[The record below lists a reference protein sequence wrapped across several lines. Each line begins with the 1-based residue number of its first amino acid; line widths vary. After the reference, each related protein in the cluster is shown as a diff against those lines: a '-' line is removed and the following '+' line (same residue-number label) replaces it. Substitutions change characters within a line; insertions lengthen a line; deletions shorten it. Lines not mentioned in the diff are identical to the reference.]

1 MEFYERLKLDD
12 LFYEADAK
20 IKDRNYAD
28 AMQTLEAILAE
39 APDYGKAYNH
49 LAWLYDTKYRDLNKA
64 AEYYQKCLVYEP
76 EYAPVY
82 LNYAAVLSTMH
93 KWKELEE
100 LLRKALDVPAVD
112 KASVYNEYGIMN
124 ELRGNYE
131 EAIKNYKDAIRYTLV
146 TENID
151 TYQSSVKRC
160 QTKKSLLT

>member
-1 MEFYERLKLDD
+1 MEFYEKLKLDD

-49 LAWLYDTKYRDLNKA
+49 LAWLYDTKYRNLTKA
-64 AEYYQKCLVYEP
+64 AEYYEKCLQYEP
-76 EYAPVY
+76 EYTPVY
-82 LNYAAVLSTMH
+82 LNYAAVLSTMN
-93 KWKELEE
+93 KWKELEA
-100 LLRKALDVPAVD
+100 LLTKALDVPGVD

-124 ELRGNYE
+124 ELRGNYD
-131 EAIKNYKDAIRYTLV
+131 EAVKNYKEAIRNTLV
-146 TENID
+146 TANIE

-160 QTKKSLLT
+160 QTKKELLT